1 MKKDLERIITE
12 NQVDALWISGAA
24 QHNPSM
30 TYFTGTIHVTN
41 ADLFVIPGKQP
52 ILFHGMM
59 EREEAAKT
67 GYDLI
72 SYSRYPLTELLRET
86 SGDQLAANAMRYK
99 KMLEDIG
106 LTKGTVLLYGNRE
119 FGPFYSLIRELED
132 LLPGIH
138 FKGDYDDTIILE
150 ARATKD
156 KAELEEIRKMGQIT
170 TSVVKRVQ
178 DFLSA
183 HQVVDETLVKADGS
197 PLTVGDVKSL
207 INLWLAEAG
216 AENPEAT
223 IFAIGRDGGIPHS
236 SGTPSDPIKL
246 GKSIVF
252 DIFPCQEGGGYFY
265 DFTRTWSLG
274 YATEELQQAYD
285 QVKEVYQ
292 QVAAE
297 LAMGVQASKY
307 QDLTC
312 ELFEE
317 MGHETIRQN
326 AAVEEGYIHSV
337 GHGLGLNVHEKP
349 WLGRQPDPANIL
361 RIGSV
366 FTLEPGLY
374 YPSKGYGVRIEDTWF
389 VNEDGGF
396 EKFVDYPMELVVPM
410 KGG

>member
-1 MKKDLERIITE
+1 MMKKDLERIITE

-132 LLPGIH
+132 LLPGIY
-138 FKGDYDDTIILE
+138 FKGDYDDAIILE

-170 TSVVKRVQ
+170 TSVVKRVEE
-178 DFLSA
+178 FLSG
-183 HQVVDETLVKADGS
+183 HKVVDETLVKNDGS
-197 PLTVGDVKSL
+197 PLTIGDVKSL

-223 IFAIGRDGGIPHS
+223 IFAIGRDGGIPH
-236 SGTPSDPIKL
+236 
-246 GKSIVF
+246 
-252 DIFPCQEGGGYFY
+252 
-265 DFTRTWSLG
+265 
-274 YATEELQQAYD
+274 
-285 QVKEVYQ
+285 
-292 QVAAE
+292 
-297 LAMGVQASKY
+297 
-307 QDLTC
+307 
-312 ELFEE
+312 
-317 MGHETIRQN
+317 
-326 AAVEEGYIHSV
+326 
-337 GHGLGLNVHEKP
+337 
-349 WLGRQPDPANIL
+349 
-361 RIGSV
+361 
-366 FTLEPGLY
+366 
-374 YPSKGYGVRIEDTWF
+374 
-389 VNEDGGF
+389 
-396 EKFVDYPMELVVPM
+396 
-410 KGG
+410 

>member
-1 MKKDLERIITE
+1 MKKDLEQLIKANNI
-12 NQVDALWISGAA
+12 DALWISGAA

-30 TYFTGTIHVTN
+30 TYFTGTVHVTG
-41 ADLFVIPGKQP
+41 ADLFIIPGRKP

-67 GYDLI
+67 GYELI
-72 SYSRYPLTELLRET
+72 SYSGYPLNGFLKIT
-86 SGDQLAANAMRYK
+86 DNNQLAANALRYK
-99 KMLEDIG
+99 KILEDIG
-106 LTKGTVLLYGNRE
+106 LTKGNVLLYGNRE
-119 FGPFYSLIRELED
+119 FGPFYALIRELED

-138 FKGDYDDTIILE
+138 FMGDYDDKIILE

-156 KAELEEIRKMGQIT
+156 SAEIEEIRKMGYIT
-170 TSVVKRVQ
+170 TNVVKRVQ

-183 HQVVDETLVKADGS
+183 HKVVDETLVKEDGS
-197 PLTVGDVKSL
+197 VLTIGDVKSL
-207 INLWLAEAG
+207 INLWLAETG

-223 IFAIGRDGGIPHS
+223 IFSIGRDSGIPHS
-236 SGTPSDPIKL
+236 VGTPSDPIKL

-265 DFTRTWSLG
+265 DFTRTWCLG
-274 YATEELQQAYD
+274 YAPDEVQQAYD
-285 QVKEVYQ
+285 QVKRVYE
-292 QVAAE
+292 QVASE
-297 LAMGVQASKY
+297 LTLGVLASKY

-326 AAVEEGYIHSV
+326 PAFEEGYIHSV
-337 GHGLGLNVHEKP
+337 GHGVGLNIHEKP
-349 WLGRQPDPANIL
+349 WLGRQPDPDNIL
-361 RIGSV
+361 RVGSV

-374 YPSKGYGVRIEDTWF
+374 YPSKDYGIRIEDTWY
-389 VNEDGGF
+389 VTEDGRF
-396 EKFVDYPMELVVPM
+396 EKFVEYPMELVVPM